1 MQNRQQAKKLS
12 KSFCHNLHS
21 SNDIPVTQSSQR
33 YHKPS
38 GNASGLIWLKI
49 ELLDCLRFQMQ
60 ERTLTADECDELAEA
75 LRQDA
80 ADLPSCSRKEDL
92 LQLAERYR
100 DLANMK
106 RIVLRNVN

>member
-1 MQNRQQAKKLS
+1 MQ
-12 KSFCHNLHS
+12 
-21 SNDIPVTQSSQR
+21 D
-33 YHKPS
+33 
-38 GNASGLIWLKI
+38 
-49 ELLDCLRFQMQ
+49 
-60 ERTLTADECDELAEA
+60 RTLTADECDELAEA